1 MEGYP
6 WEDGRLSAD
15 EFTELLKNEE
25 HKAVFF
31 ELPDREQ
38 AEILKE
44 SADYNGDVEDTLDK
58 LAKYLKSR
66 FFRSIALGKAAGYG
80 LSGEEADELARVWRE
95 RHELLRDDDD

>member
-66 FFRSIALGKAAGYG
+66 FFRNIALGKAAGYG
-80 LSGEEADELARVWRE
+80 LSVEEADELARVWRE

>member
-15 EFTELLKNEE
+15 EFKDLLKNKE

-31 ELPDREQ
+31 ELPDKEQ
-38 AEILKE
+38 AGILKE

-58 LAKYLKSR
+58 LAKYLKSM
-66 FFRSIALGKAAGYG
+66 FFRNVALGKAADYG
-80 LSGEEADELARVWRE
+80 LSVKEADELARVWRE
-95 RHELLRDDDD
+95 RHDLLSDDDD